1 MSVNEL
7 SIQLFEMM
15 IPHYCYSIGEEQD
28 QRVCMVES
36 GAKWLVYFCEDGEKL
51 DLEEYTDESAAC
63 EDMLRRLS
71 E

>member
-1 MSVNEL
+1 MSTNEL

-28 QRVCMVES
+28 QRVCMVENS
-36 GAKWLVYFCEDGEKL
+36 GKWLVYFCEDGEKL
-51 DLEEYTDESAAC
+51 DLEEYADENAAC
-63 EDMLRRLS
+63 EDVLRRLS

>member
-1 MSVNEL
+1 MTANEL
-7 SIQLFEMM
+7 KIQLFELL

-36 GAKWLVYFCEDGEKL
+36 GGKWQVYFCEEGEKL
-51 DLEEYTDESAAC
+51 DLAEYTDEAEAC
-63 EDMLRRLS
+63 AEVLRRLQ